1 MAREKDI
8 PADLPE
14 EPGGT
19 LADAISA
26 HLNLKREHGA
36 DPAEIEQEQREAL
49 APPRRDT
56 ESPAAPQAAPPPP
69 EPPAAPPQEPVAESV
84 PEPVAEP
91 ESEPEPAI
99 QPDPVSESASA
110 VEPEPAPQPE
120 PAPGLESEP
129 APAPAPA
136 LKPTP
141 AYREDTGTI
150 EFEWSGDSD
159 RPPAEAPQP
168 TTPTGNPDVLEQ
180 IPEFFEETPEYDKLW
195 FEERPPREFDF

>member
-56 ESPAAPQAAPPPP
+56 ESPAAPQAAPSSP
-69 EPPAAPPQEPVAESV
+69 EPPAAPRQELVDELP
-84 PEPVAEP
+84 PEPVGEPVPELVVQP
-91 ESEPEPAI
+91 ESEPEPLA
-99 QPDPVSESASA
+99 
-110 VEPEPAPQPE
+110 EPQ
-120 PAPGLESEP
+120 LESEP
-129 APAPAPA
+129 APA
-136 LKPTP
+136 LEPTP

-168 TTPTGNPDVLEQ
+168 VTPTGNPDVLEQ